1 MGWRTEKG
9 GRGLLGSVA
18 PTENRNISFGA
29 GEKESELSFSRVESG
44 VRIAQCG
51 CPVVR
56 CLSREVKAR
65 EMSEP
70 DAIAQD
76 WVLETWRPRE
86 GLELKEDGR
95 HCSHT

>member
-1 MGWRTEKG
+1 MVPRVGWRREKG

-44 VRIAQCG
+44 VRTAQCG
-51 CPVVR
+51 CLVVR
-56 CLSREVKAR
+56 CLSREVKAG

-70 DAIAQD
+70 DAIA
-76 WVLETWRPRE
+76 
-86 GLELKEDGR
+86 
-95 HCSHT
+95 